1 MPNYEAPGRAGQP
14 PVSQKAE
21 AGLGSGERPTV
32 TSWSLEEHQ
41 YRFPVRK
48 SLSRMG
54 MWENSEISKCV
65 PRDSIQKSLLRAQGG
80 RQAAELL
87 QGTQQRHG
95 GQSTPPGEIQRA
107 PTSREGAEP
116 GAPRAGAWWETPAR
130 VATRGSWK
138 PAGSS
143 EALRQWLWVSLSL
156 SCLPPPPLSPCPHT

>member
-1 MPNYEAPGRAGQP
+1 MRRVPNYEAPGRAGQP

-32 TSWSLEEHQ
+32 MSWSLEEHQ

-48 SLSRMG
+48 SLGRMG

-107 PTSREGAEP
+107 PTNREGAEP
-116 GAPRAGAWWETPAR
+116 GAPRAGAWRETPGGPGTCGNTGKLEASR
-130 VATRGSWK
+130 LLRG
-138 PAGSS
+138 
-143 EALRQWLWVSLSL
+143 
-156 SCLPPPPLSPCPHT
+156 T